1 MSWLLAG
8 IVVFFGVH
16 LIPSRPRLRQ
26 NLVHAIGEMP
36 YKGVFA
42 ILSFAGLALI
52 IKGMI
57 VAPPIP
63 LWHPPPSAKMAT
75 AIFMAPALILLA
87 ASPAQIIM
95 GKAMGMGMS
104 MSAGNI
110 ARIVRHPMS
119 LGVLLWSLSHLLANG
134 TLASLLLFGSFAL
147 FALYDMH
154 DMRSTTTPPA
164 AAKAPASI
172 KSDVLAGVIGMAAY
186 FLLIAFHATLF
197 GVAVFCHN

>member
-36 YKGVFA
+36 YKGVFV

-87 ASPAQIIM
+87 VSPAQIIM
-95 GKAMGMGMS
+95 GKAMGMSMGMT
-104 MSAGNI
+104 AGNI

-154 DMRSTTTPPA
+154 DTRSTTTPPA
-164 AAKAPASI
+164 AKAPACI

-197 GVAVFCHN
+197 GVAVFCLN

>member
-52 IKGMI
+52 IKGVI

-87 ASPAQIIM
+87 VSPAQIIM
-95 GKAMGMGMS
+95 GKAMGMT
-104 MSAGNI
+104 AGNI

-154 DMRSTTTPPA
+154 DKRSTTTPSA
-164 AAKAPASI
+164 AAKAPACI

-197 GVAVFCHN
+197 GVAVFCLN